1 MQIKIDLK
9 IFIFILLFYVTRQ
22 VEIYTLIMLFAMI
35 HEVGHLLAGILLG
48 LKPKKVSIMPL
59 GVSITFEEYKSL
71 KKINQKKAII
81 AIART
86 IDKYSNDRDCI
97 NGKEHNEYRS
107 NRKYHLC
114 QFINLY
120 F

>member
-9 IFIFILLFYVTRQ
+9 IFIFLFLFYVTRQ
-22 VEIYTLIMLFAMI
+22 VEVYTLIMLFAII
-35 HEVGHLLAGILLG
+35 HEIGHLFTGILLG
-48 LKPKKVSIMPL
+48 LKPKKISIMPL

-86 IDKYSNDRDCI
+86 INEFIYYIFSI
-97 NGKEHNEYRS
+97 NIK
-107 NRKYHLC
+107 
-114 QFINLY
+114 
-120 F
+120 